1 MKSARQIWN
10 RICRNRILSDFCLYH
25 IGCDVIYVMDL
36 EKNDQISSK
45 NVKTRPKIYST
56 LCKCFWTADG
66 FGLVKSHNLQQFNL
80 IFDSFL
86 DPALPLA
93 VGFVLEFP
101 PDRVDSDSAP
111 LWRNFGCVRDLEFFR
126 LRPDEDVRVSPVSE
140 KEESSESNELSLIRS
155 FFEAPL
161 IFSETW
167 LPSDEIVRRPFSVC
181 WACRAAWRSSADVL
195 CSDIRWSKIS
205 VLASVLEVP
214 SQRTV
219 GYQPQPETNLWI
231 SVQLVLL

>member
-1 MKSARQIWN
+1 MKQNSNLSKSNFEWFLSLSYRMWHNLCDGPRKNYKEIVE
-10 RICRNRILSDFCLYH
+10 ICP
-25 IGCDVIYVMDL
+25 
-36 EKNDQISSK
+36 K
-45 NVKTRPKIYST
+45 NVKTRHSENLQT

-80 IFDSFL
+80 IFASFF

-93 VGFVLEFP
+93 VGFVRDVP
-101 PDRVDSDSAP
+101 RVDSDSAP
-111 LWRNFGCVRDLEFFR
+111 LWRNFGCVRDFEFFR
-126 LRPDEDVRVSPVSE
+126 LRPDDVRVSPVSE

-205 VLASVLEVP
+205 LLESVLEL
-214 SQRTV
+214 SQ
-219 GYQPQPETNLWI
+219 P
-231 SVQLVLL
+231 

>member
-1 MKSARQIWN
+1 M
-10 RICRNRILSDFCLYH
+10 
-25 IGCDVIYVMDL
+25 
-36 EKNDQISSK
+36 
-45 NVKTRPKIYST
+45 
-56 LCKCFWTADG
+56 
-66 FGLVKSHNLQQFNL
+66 KSHNLQQFNL

-111 LWRNFGCVRDLEFFR
+111 LWRNFGCVRDFEFFR